1 MAWAFWRRSSA
12 APPESSPRAWRNDD
26 DVAALRVDPIAP
38 LRARNRRRLIGAAA
52 LLLAVVIIV
61 PLILDPAPR
70 PLPPS
75 VPIVLPSEK
84 TPFTPRLSLPQHGA
98 APLAPPPDIR
108 ESGATEPVPPDAVSG
123 AAAKAEAKA
132 DGAGRNAGAEFAP
145 APAPAAAPA
154 PASAPAAAPPEKAAS
169 GDAKAANRARG
180 TVEKEKR
187 EAKAKADE
195 ARAREALEGKV
206 AAAEPA
212 APARARFVVQAAALA
227 SEAAAN
233 ELAERIRQAGVT
245 TYTERVQAGELV
257 RWRVRA
263 GPYATRDEAQ
273 RARGRLKDLG
283 IEATL
288 VAP

>member
-1 MAWAFWRRSSA
+1 MAWAFWRRSA
-12 APPESSPRAWRNDD
+12 TAPPESTPRARRDD

-52 LLLAVVIIV
+52 LLLAVVIVV

-75 VPIVLPSEK
+75 VPIVLPGEK
-84 TPFTPRLSLPQHGA
+84 TPFTPRLSLPQNGA
-98 APLAPPPDIR
+98 APLAPPPDVR
-108 ESGATEPVPPDAVSG
+108 EDGAVEPAAADAARGDTPGAGPAKAAKGAGTAVEATRTDAAPSG
-123 AAAKAEAKA
+123 AAQPAAAKSETKAEASK
-132 DGAGRNAGAEFAP
+132 
-145 APAPAAAPA
+145 AAAA
-154 PASAPAAAPPEKAAS
+154 RTAQDKR
-169 GDAKAANRARG
+169 DAKA
-180 TVEKEKR
+180 KL
-187 EAKAKADE
+187 DE
-195 ARAREALEGKV
+195 ARARDALEGKV
-206 AAAEPA
+206 AAAEPG
-212 APARARFVVQAAALA
+212 APAKGRYVVQAAALA

-233 ELAERIRQAGVT
+233 DLAERIRQAGIT
-245 TYTERVQAGELV
+245 SYTERAQAGDLV

-288 VAP
+288 VVP